1 MTVFAVQCVFDL
13 KAHVDG
19 IYLLTASC
27 GQCPIVLAQA
37 SAMM

>member
-1 MTVFAVQCVFDL
+1 MTVFAVQCVFGL

-27 GQCPIVLAQA
+27 HSISPFRKA